1 MKRSDHQLIQQIV
14 DGSISQSAFAAF
26 QQRMRGEPELA
37 KLYGEY
43 ALLNHSLC
51 EEFEGQKWTG
61 ETPVKSTRSFPL
73 LLIGLTAAAAVILGV
88 VVSKKYIGQT
98 HGSQPLAKTTFS
110 ADAVWNIE
118 GVPKAGEN
126 FASMLPG
133 AKLHLQQG
141 QASIVLGNSA
151 TALIEGPSIV
161 TVVSAKSLDLTEGR
175 GRFQVVSPGSG
186 LRVTAPSLTAV
197 DLGTDFGIDA
207 SPGNPSELHVMEG
220 KVRVLPKGR
229 EPGEILSAGEAARVS
244 DTGRIER
251 FPADEKRFMKELSS
265 FETVVGGPFVKA
277 NWRMQYG
284 SPMISESGMDGE
296 NYSALMWLPKPEPA
310 EGKSVLLATLEV
322 GRPAAGEFH
331 TDGWAGM
338 SFFSKGAEVFF
349 FGDAFGAGRTW
360 SLDVKQRIPIILPA
374 APVLGPRTVTLC
386 YQKKTGDVTL
396 HEGGIPLG
404 AEFCRG
410 KLAAGLEFDEI
421 RLGASSGAALN
432 VRSLTI
438 RTGGAMK

>member
-1 MKRSDHQLIQQIV
+1 MKRSDHHLIQQIL

-37 KLYGEY
+37 KLYAEY

-61 ETPVKSTRSFPL
+61 GTSVKSVRVFPL
-73 LLIGLTAAAAVILGV
+73 ILIGLAAAAVVALLM
-88 VVSKKYIGQT
+88 VSKKSIGQT
-98 HGSQPLAKTTFS
+98 QASQPVAKTAFS
-110 ADAVWNIE
+110 ADAVWNVE
-118 GVPKAGEN
+118 GVSKTGEN
-126 FASMLPG
+126 FVSMMPG

-141 QASIVLGNSA
+141 QVNIVLGNSA
-151 TALIEGPSIV
+151 TALIEGPSTL
-161 TVVSAKSLDLTEGR
+161 TVVSGKTMDLAEGR
-175 GRFQVVSPGSG
+175 GRFHVVNPGGG
-186 LRVTAPSLTAV
+186 LKVTAPSLTAV
-197 DLGTDFGIDA
+197 DLGMDFGIDA
-207 SPGNPSELHVMEG
+207 SPGKSSELHVMEG
-220 KVRVLPKGR
+220 KVRMLPKGR
-229 EPGEILSAGEAARVS
+229 EPGEVLSAGEAARVS
-244 DTGRIER
+244 DAGQIER
-251 FPADEKRFMKELSS
+251 FSADGKRFLKELSS

-277 NWRMQYG
+277 NWRIQYG
-284 SPMISESGMDGE
+284 NPAISEGGMDGE

-310 EGKSVLLATLEV
+310 DGKSVLLATLEV

-338 SFFSKGAEVFF
+338 SFFSKGAEVLF

-360 SLDVKQRIPIILPA
+360 SLDVKQRIPVIMPT

-386 YQKKTGDVTL
+386 YHKKTGDVTL

-438 RTGGAMK
+438 RTGGGIK